1 MANYEE
7 ARVKL
12 ANTQPK
18 KIESATKNKTG
29 AKLIIT
35 KKNLQYE
42 ELPYELFLTTR
53 QKPKIR
59 EVLANNM
66 FTDKRLSK
74 AQEGYLGKTLV
85 H

>member
-59 EVLANNM
+59 DVLA
-66 FTDKRLSK
+66 KRLSK

>member
-59 EVLANNM
+59 DVLA
-66 FTDKRLSK
+66 KRFSK